1 MTWWLELSSLGL
13 FQEVE
18 TDQDVDV
25 VMPKSFF

>member
-13 FQEVE
+13 CQEAE
-18 TDQDVDV
+18 TDQVVDV